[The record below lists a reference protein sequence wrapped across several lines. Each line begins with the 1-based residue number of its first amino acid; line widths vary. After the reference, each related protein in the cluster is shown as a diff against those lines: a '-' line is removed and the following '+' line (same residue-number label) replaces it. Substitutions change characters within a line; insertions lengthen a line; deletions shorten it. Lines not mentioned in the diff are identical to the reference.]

1 MHRRR
6 LLAGALLV
14 VMLVAGVAAQARVQA
29 DPPISPS
36 ASPPISPRFLLEAV
50 RVEPPGGDAELL
62 VRRNLRLHPGQM
74 VDAATLIQARRDL
87 AATGLFADVDLYTT
101 RGSRLGAVIAVV
113 AARTSHRFYVETGV
127 GPDPLRGWYWN
138 VFSLRRTGLLGRGGT
153 ARVSYRMGLRSA
165 GLHADLEV
173 PSLLARETD
182 LLANLSGYRDTW
194 TIRQGDSTHFQRLDR
209 SRFRLGVRQRLTDD
223 LSATLWAGAA
233 QARPKR
239 TLQSEHDRPKIPA
252 AGLVP
257 VYKDDLQFGEA
268 QLELLRNGR
277 DRLRPWQSGS
287 WAQWILRGAAP
298 RRGERFWG
306 SELDAR
312 LALPVA
318 GTRAAAFRLRAV
330 YASADTPYF
339 LRPIVGGLG
348 SLRGFSEG
356 ELSGPLGARAL
367 CQVSA
372 EWRHPLIGSNP
383 RQPRVIATLFAD
395 AGDHWIASGG
405 RADPAAGAGCG
416 VLVRVP
422 GLQTVNLELA
432 YPLTDQVQGH
442 PAVFYLSVGRSF

>member
-14 VMLVAGVAAQARVQA
+14 VMLVAGVAAQARAQA
-29 DPPISPS
+29 G
-36 ASPPISPRFLLEAV
+36 PPISPRFLLEAV

-62 VRRNLRLHPGQM
+62 VRRNLILHPGQM

-87 AATGLFADVDLYTT
+87 AATGLFAEVDLYTT

-138 VFSLRRTGLLGRGGT
+138 VLSLRRTGLLGRGGT
-153 ARVSYRMGLRSA
+153 ARVTYRMGPRSA
-165 GLHADLEV
+165 GLSADLEV

-182 LLANLSGYRDTW
+182 LLVNLSGYRDTW
-194 TIRQGDSTHFQRLDR
+194 TIRQGDSTHFQRLER
-209 SRFRLGVRQRLTDD
+209 ARLRFGARQRLTGD
-223 LSATLWAGAA
+223 LSATLWGGVA
-233 QARPKR
+233 QARPKP

-287 WAQWILRGAAP
+287 WTQWVLRGAAP
-298 RRGERFWG
+298 RRGECFWG
-306 SELDAR
+306 NELDAR

-356 ELSGPLGARAL
+356 ELSGPLGARAF
-367 CQVSA
+367 CHVSA

-383 RQPRVIATLFAD
+383 RQPRVIATVFAD
-395 AGDHWIASGG
+395 AGEHWTASGG

-416 VLVRVP
+416 VLVRIP
-422 GLQTVNLELA
+422 GLQTVNVELA
-432 YPLTDQVQGH
+432 YPLIDQVKGH